1 MSKSKK
7 QLKAERKAL
16 AEARQLNPGK
26 IIRLILKS
34 LLFAVLVTI
43 ILVLLSL
50 LGLPVTTN
58 FWIQLVVMA
67 LVYSLAYPFLIS
79 EFRPKGKKDS

>member
-7 QLKAERKAL
+7 QLEAERKARS
-16 AEARQLNPGK
+16 EARQLSPGK

-34 LLFAVLVTI
+34 LLFAVLVTF
-43 ILVLLSL
+43 ILILLSL

-58 FWIQLVVMA
+58 FWLQLIVMA
-67 LVYSLAYPFLIS
+67 LVYGLAYPFLIS
-79 EFRPKGKKDS
+79 EFRPKGKKG